1 MSLDDDATRLPDEED
16 ELAKQPVLK
25 EGDSV
30 AEYRVV
36 RLLGRGGMGEVYE
49 VEHRELHTR
58 FALKLIHPSIVSRG
72 DTEHRFRREAQVMA
86 RLKHPNIVHVDD
98 FRQAEGR
105 AWLRMELV
113 EGMSPEGMEEGTVV
127 GSLGEWMK
135 LRGKAF
141 SEEATVEILRQ
152 VLEGL
157 GYAHGMGVVHRDMKP
172 ANLLLT
178 KAPGNDFLLKIADFG
193 LVRLAGADWLQSQ
206 VEQTVARSLME
217 SGEETVVEGDSDKEG
232 TSTRALLGTFAY
244 MSPEQKRG
252 EEADKRS
259 DLYAVGLIAYQL
271 LTGEESLGMRR
282 PSELV
287 KGLHPAWDQWIL
299 KATESQAGER
309 FADASAMLAAVPG
322 IGQAAQGRAPAPA
335 RRKAPAVLL
344 PLFLLGGL
352 GLAAAGGYYLWQ
364 QGYFSPE
371 PVPVPPATTEEAGE
385 PPVADPP
392 VAETEGPESVA
403 EPGVEEAVEEATG
416 KAAPQVHTG
425 KGLSGEREQSP
436 EETETLPGQVDSLP
450 DESPVAG
457 IENEGEHSQPAEG
470 KQPVLEQGEEVEQAS
485 PEPEERP
492 DRIVEIPGRGT
503 DMPVTWITA
512 GSFRMGSASGE
523 SGRKADE
530 SPVTPVIF
538 SNGFWM
544 GAFEVTRAQ
553 WTALMGGDGSRFD
566 QGGDDLPATGI
577 GWNEARSFC
586 EELTRREAEAGGLP
600 EGYVFRLPTEAEW
613 EYACRAG
620 TRTAYSAGDGE
631 ADLYQAGWYNEN
643 AGGKPHP
650 VGRKAPNAWGLHDMH
665 GNVREWCLDWYGP
678 YPGAEVTD
686 PTGASRGT
694 DRVNRGGS
702 FQDFARECRSAN
714 RSRGMP
720 GFKTPSNGFRVVL
733 GTEITNPEPKG
744 LPWKK

>member
-1 MSLDDDATRLPDEED
+1 MSLDDDATRLPDEDD
-16 ELAKQPVLK
+16 ELEKQPVLK

-49 VEHRELHTR
+49 VEHKELHTR

-86 RLKHPNIVHVDD
+86 KLKHPNIVHVDD

-113 EGMSPEGMEEGTVV
+113 EGVSPEGLEEGTRV

-135 LRGKAF
+135 RRGKAF

-157 GYAHGMGVVHRDMKP
+157 AYAHAMGVVHRDMKP

-178 KAPGNDFLLKIADFG
+178 KGPSNRKSFLLKIADFG

-217 SGEETVVEGDSDKEG
+217 SGEETVVEGDSDTEG

-309 FADASAMLAAVPG
+309 FADAREMLAAVPG
-322 IGQAAQGRAPAPA
+322 IGKVPEGRATAPVK
-335 RRKAPAVLL
+335 RKAPAVLW
-344 PLFLLGGL
+344 PLLLLGVL
-352 GLAAAGGYYLWQ
+352 GLAAGGGYYLWQ
-364 QGYFSPE
+364 QGHFSPQPE
-371 PVPVPPATTEEAGE
+371 PVVP
-385 PPVADPP
+385 DP
-392 VAETEGPESVA
+392 
-403 EPGVEEAVEEATG
+403 
-416 KAAPQVHTG
+416 
-425 KGLSGEREQSP
+425 EQ
-436 EETETLPGQVDSLP
+436 
-450 DESPVAG
+450 A
-457 IENEGEHSQPAEG
+457 
-470 KQPVLEQGEEVEQAS
+470 GEEVPGKEAPLVQAGKEPPEEIEPLPEQLELLEEKVAKPPVTNIEKEEPS
-485 PEPEERP
+485 VQPKEKEAPLGAAAKKQVEETPTEPEQRP
-492 DRIVEIPGRGT
+492 DRTVEIPGAGK
-503 DMPVTWITA
+503 DMSIVWIPA
-512 GSFRMGSASGE
+512 GSFRMGSPTGE
-523 SGRKADE
+523 RGRKADE
-530 SPVTPVIF
+530 SPVTPVTF

-544 GAFEVTRAQ
+544 GTLEVTREQ
-553 WTALMGGDGSRFD
+553 WTSIMGGDGSRFG
-566 QGGDDLPATGI
+566 QGGEDLPATAI

-586 EELTRREAEAGGLP
+586 EELTRREAEAGRLP

-620 TRTAYSAGDGE
+620 TRTAYSAGDRE
-631 ADLYQAGWYNEN
+631 ADLYQVGWYNEN

-678 YPGAEVTD
+678 YSGSEVKD
-686 PTGASRGT
+686 PTGATRGT

-720 GFKTPSNGFRVVL
+720 GFKTPSNGFRIAL
-733 GTEITNPEPKG
+733 AAEIATPEPEG

>member
-16 ELAKQPVLK
+16 ELEKQPILK
-25 EGDSV
+25 EGDRV

-49 VEHRELHTR
+49 VEHKELHTR

-86 RLKHPNIVHVDD
+86 KLKHPNIVHVDD
-98 FRQAEGR
+98 FRQVEGR

-113 EGMSPEGMEEGTVV
+113 EGLSPEGMEEGTQV

-135 LRGKAF
+135 RRGKAF

-157 GYAHGMGVVHRDMKP
+157 AYAHAMGVVHRDMKP

-178 KAPGNDFLLKIADFG
+178 KGTPNRKSFLLKIADFG

-217 SGEETVVEGDSDKEG
+217 SGEETVVEGDSGQEG

-287 KGLHPAWDQWIL
+287 KGLDPAWDQWIL
-299 KATESQAGER
+299 KATESRAGER
-309 FADASAMLAAVPG
+309 FADASEMLAAVPG
-322 IGQAAQGRAPAPA
+322 IGKTAAARASTPGK
-335 RRKAPAVLL
+335 RKAPAVLL
-344 PLFLLGGL
+344 PLLLLGVL

-364 QGYFSPE
+364 QGHFSPE
-371 PVPVPPATTEEAGE
+371 TEPVPPAAEQAGE
-385 PPVADPP
+385 PSVADPP
-392 VAETEGPESVA
+392 LAETESPPSVP
-403 EPGVEEAVEEATG
+403 EPG
-416 KAAPQVHTG
+416 
-425 KGLSGEREQSP
+425 L
-436 EETETLPGQVDSLP
+436 
-450 DESPVAG
+450 
-457 IENEGEHSQPAEG
+457 
-470 KQPVLEQGEEVEQAS
+470 EEVEKPPVAEIEKKEPPSQPTKETVAGVAEEKEAAGAAAAKEQVQEAP
-485 PEPEERP
+485 PEPEQRP
-492 DRIVEIPGRGT
+492 DRTVEIPGGGT
-503 DMPVTWITA
+503 DMPVVWITA
-512 GSFRMGSASGE
+512 GSFRMGSPTGE
-523 SGRKADE
+523 RGRKADE
-530 SPVTPVIF
+530 SPVTPVTF
-538 SNGFWM
+538 SNGFWL
-544 GAFEVTRAQ
+544 GALEVTRAQ
-553 WTALMGGDGSRFD
+553 WTALMGGDGSRFG
-566 QGGDDLPATGI
+566 QGGEDLPATGI
-577 GWNEARSFC
+577 GWKEARSFC
-586 EELTRREAEAGGLP
+586 EELTRREAEAGRLP

-620 TRTAYSAGDGE
+620 TRTAYSAGDRE
-631 ADLYQAGWYNEN
+631 ADLYQVGWYNEN

-650 VGRKAPNAWGLHDMH
+650 VGRKAPNAWGVHDMH

-678 YPGAEVTD
+678 YSGSEVTD
-686 PTGASRGT
+686 PTGAIRGT

-720 GFKTPSNGFRVVL
+720 GFKTPSNGFRVAL
-733 GTEITNPEPKG
+733 AAEIATPEPEG